1 MNMKSNIPK
10 QPTLGNQQDTPDQD
24 YAIGDV
30 VVIMH
35 HCASNSL
42 HEVIGPINENTIGVA
57 AINHVMGCVM
67 VDYRKLVAP
76 KFLRAATTAELKAK
90 RRLSETEQSLA
101 EVS

>member
-1 MNMKSNIPK
+1 MKSNIPK
-10 QPTLGNQQDTPDQD
+10 QPTQGNQPNPTDQD

-42 HEVIGPINENTIGVA
+42 HEVIGPINENTIGVVPIHQVFGSVMSDNKRHA
-57 AINHVMGCVM
+57 APIFV
-67 VDYRKLVAP
+67 RP
-76 KFLRAATTAELKAK
+76 ATTAELKAK